1 MKNDELARA
10 VKEIDIWKKKVDAD
24 DGYFTDDLRNRHKQL
39 ADEAIKIYK
48 LLLKKG
54 YSANGIYLITDF
66 INKITE
72 GKPLTPLT
80 NDEDEWK
87 HIAKPESIIGLYP
100 LYKKYQNTRYNDLFK
115 DVYHDGTVI
124 YHDNNRVAC
133 YDPIMENYF
142 SFGLVNKICDEI
154 YPITMP
160 YMPGDSDCEVQVFTF
175 QYNQENVEKSDF
187 DTVIVLSLHAKEGK
201 NIPIN
206 RFFREP
212 NEGETPTYGSWVE
225 IDIAEL
231 KDRIDNGP
239 MKNLDLI
246 DLGLDGVYHNY
257 IDELEEE

>member
-1 MKNDELARA
+1 MKNDEMIQNELTRA
-10 VKEIDIWKKKVDAD
+10 EKEIELWKERSKSWSKKVREVIGDVTLNMYKNINETGEFRFLIKD
-24 DGYFTDDLRNRHKQL
+24 QL
-39 ADEAIKIYK
+39 MY
-48 LLLKKG
+48 LLN
-54 YSANGIYLITDF
+54 SMFD
-66 INKITE
+66 

-80 NDEDEWK
+80 GEDDEWK
-87 HIAKPESIIGLYP
+87 PIAGRFANGEVVNT
-100 LYKKYQNTRYNDLFK
+100 KYQNTRYNDLFK
-115 DVYHDGTVI
+115 DVNGDGTII
-124 YHDNNRVAC
+124 YHDNNRVSC

-154 YPITMP
+154 YPIAMP

-175 QYNQENVEKSDF
+175 QYNQENSEKSDF
-187 DTVIVLSLHAKEGK
+187 DTVIVLSAHTKEGK

-212 NEGETPTYGSWVE
+212 NEGESPTYGSWVE
-225 IDIAEL
+225 INIAEL

-257 IDELEEE
+257 IEELEEE